1 MRVFTVDTRGL
12 EENNNEDRGAGLDNL
27 YSQETGSLQPQYSVP
42 ARRGRRSLPVPP
54 DPDTVTVIVTG
65 TRDSLSDSKI
75 YETLTSVSSSLQP
88 DVPKRPSWTLQ
99 LPETGQEE
107 ASPLYLIMPSE
118 ENQTCGESRKGPSK
132 VENDEVSR
140 SQSGSQSARLS
151 VGGQRRS
158 VTDAGL
164 KLMKRMSLSLGISA
178 SLALDQLIQEEE
190 DSDFEND
197 DVFC

>member
-12 EENNNEDRGAGLDNL
+12 EENNNEDRGPGLDNL
-27 YSQETGSLQPQYSVP
+27 YSQEAGSLQPQYSVP

-54 DPDTVTVIVTG
+54 DPDNVTVIVTE
-65 TRDSLSDSKI
+65 TRDSLSESKI
-75 YETLTSVSSSLQP
+75 YETLTSVSSSPQP

-99 LPETGQEE
+99 LPETGQGE

-118 ENQTCGESRKGPSK
+118 ENQTCFESRKGPSK
-132 VENDEVSR
+132 VDNDEVSR
-140 SQSGSQSARLS
+140 SQQNEARLS

-158 VTDAGL
+158 VTEAGI

-178 SLALDQLIQEEE
+178 PMDQLIQEEE

-197 DVFC
+197 DVFCEKA

>member
-1 MRVFTVDTRGL
+1 
-12 EENNNEDRGAGLDNL
+12 
-27 YSQETGSLQPQYSVP
+27 
-42 ARRGRRSLPVPP
+42 
-54 DPDTVTVIVTG
+54 
-65 TRDSLSDSKI
+65 
-75 YETLTSVSSSLQP
+75 
-88 DVPKRPSWTLQ
+88 
-99 LPETGQEE
+99 
-107 ASPLYLIMPSE
+107 MPSE
-118 ENQTCGESRKGPSK
+118 ENQTCGESWKGPSK

-178 SLALDQLIQEEE
+178 PLDQLIQEEE